1 MLAQLSRRTLMAA
14 ALVATLAGP
23 AIAQDADW
31 ARVVAAAKKEGKVVV
46 YNAALGAQ
54 YYKDAVASFEKV
66 YGIKVETLDVRASEL
81 TERIR
86 TEQAAGRYLADIEQ
100 HGAATIILQS
110 RQGLV
115 QPHGGVPNLK
125 NLRPEFAAP
134 DSLRIPGYVQAYA
147 ILVNTAMVKPED
159 EPKSLRDLTDPK
171 WKGKILTDDY
181 RASGGGNVFFFT
193 TYQKLGEDF
202 HKALSA
208 NSVVFSR
215 DIVNDTRRVARGE
228 YPIYI
233 PLRMADASTLKGLP
247 VKMILPAEGSPFI
260 RIDFAMLKNAPNP
273 NAARVFMNHF
283 LEIETQIPYANAGQ
297 IPVVKGVVERLAPDM
312 QVIAGAKLLATTNP
326 DEQGMITAKAKEL
339 YK

>member
-1 MLAQLSRRTLMAA
+1 MITRRTFAATGLAA
-14 ALVATLAGP
+14 AMLPHAAS
-23 AIAQDADW
+23 AQDADW
-31 ARVVAAAKKEGKVVV
+31 AKVVEAGKKEGRVVV

-54 YYKDAVASFEKV
+54 YYKDAVTSFEKA

-86 TEQAAGRYLADIEQ
+86 TEQAAGRYLADLEQ
-100 HGAATIILQS
+100 HGAATILTQS
-110 RQGLV
+110 RQGLI
-115 QPHGGVPNLK
+115 QPHGGVPNAK
-125 NLRPEFAAP
+125 NLRPEFVP
-134 DSLRIPGYVQAYA
+134 DELRMPGYVQAYA
-147 ILVNTAMVKPED
+147 MLINTSMVKPED
-159 EPKSLRDLTDPK
+159 EPKSLKDLTDPK

-181 RASGGGNVFFFT
+181 RASGGGNVFFFA

-202 HKALSA
+202 HKALA
-208 NSVVFSR
+208 TQSVVFSR

-247 VKMILPAEGSPFI
+247 VKMVVPAEGCPFI

-283 LEIETQIPYANAGQ
+283 LEVETQIPYANAGQ
-297 IPVVKGVVERLAPDM
+297 IPVVKGVVEKIAPEM
-312 QVIAGAKLLATTNP
+312 QIIAGAKLLGTTNP
-326 DEQGMITAKAKEL
+326 DDQDMITAKAKEL